1 MIYTDEMINNMNH
14 DELIDLC
21 RRQRTLIDANNL
33 SSQLSDNYQEDPN
46 NINKYSWQTI
56 QKMVRRGDVRKYFK
70 LGDYLKVW
78 YKGGYHQAQIVSFD
92 TETIASD
99 AEHSMT
105 LLFEHS
111 VEFLPY
117 AEISPELYDTEQYPS
132 FYPDYGKSNIHEFLN
147 CHDKKNKANK
157 KLSNN
162 EDYAFNS
169 FTDGFI
175 HNLDTDFYNVIAN
188 TNILYK
194 YSNEGYY
201 ARVCDKFYLPSVENI
216 TNTSDDYI
224 KTFELYKEDSNRYS
238 GYMMTY
244 VSGTIGRRKEPLL
257 VPTFK
262 ELLRDEDFSSNNF
275 VRHTSYL
282 DLDNFIYR
290 GCPCD
295 WYGIR
300 PCCNIA

>member
-14 DELIDLC
+14 EELIDLC

-46 NINKYSWQTI
+46 HLNKYSWQTI
-56 QKMVRRGDVRKYFK
+56 QKMVRQGDAPKYFK

-78 YKGGYHQAQIVSFD
+78 YKGGHHQVQIVSFD
-92 TETIASD
+92 TEDITD
-99 AEHSMT
+99 GAEHSMT

-117 AEISPELYDTEQYPS
+117 AEISPDLYETQQYPS
-132 FYPDYGKSNIHEFLN
+132 FYPGYGKSNIHEFLN
-147 CHDKKNKANK
+147 CNIKKNKAK
-157 KLSNN
+157 KGLSDN

-175 HNLDTDFYNVIAN
+175 YNLDTDFYDVIAD

-194 YSNEGYY
+194 YSKEGYY
-201 ARVCDKFYLPSVENI
+201 TRTRGKFYLPSVENI
-216 TNTSDDYI
+216 TTTSDTYI
-224 KTFELYKEDSNRYS
+224 KTFELYKEDIAKYS
-238 GYMMTY
+238 GCMMTY
-244 VSGTIGRRKEPLL
+244 VTDVAGFREEPLL
-257 VPTFK
+257 VPILK
-262 ELLRDEDFSSNNF
+262 ELLRDENFSFNNS
-275 VRHTSYL
+275 VGHTTHL
-282 DLDNFIYR
+282 DSDNFTYR